1 MAADGER
8 LPRQAGVGVR
18 RRRRHAGGAR
28 RGGEASPGVHPPPLP
43 EERVP
48 GPPTA
53 HAGAVHWLLLFRSF
67 NMAHTYAAFF
77 SSLFRLIRNIRYSA
91 VHRFTT
97 RKLGQAYTT
106 FYNVPAQTNK
116 RKKTRLN
123 RSWHAMLLGSLS
135 SENQKNG

>member
-53 HAGAVHWLLLFRSF
+53 HAVCKIKPTIKPF
-67 NMAHTYAAFF
+67 NSIDEA
-77 SSLFRLIRNIRYSA
+77 
-91 VHRFTT
+91 
-97 RKLGQAYTT
+97 
-106 FYNVPAQTNK
+106 
-116 RKKTRLN
+116 
-123 RSWHAMLLGSLS
+123 
-135 SENQKNG
+135 